1 MNDAKK
7 KANELIKAVN
17 ESIQQQ
23 NAYLRQLKIDDNE
36 TSECNQKMDEL
47 KEQIEEERK
56 KFKKSI
62 CGNQIMKF
70 QVNVTQLNEEIL
82 GKLILRNFD
91 FTVIN

>member
-1 MNDAKK
+1 
-7 KANELIKAVN
+7 VN

-47 KEQIEEERK
+47 KEKIEEERK
-56 KFKKSI
+56 NIKKSMFD
-62 CGNQIMKF
+62 NQIMKF